1 VRKLRGKA
9 RKLVVPIAI
18 TVSLAAAATLAT
30 TGLTVVTSAGCGDD
44 DGPKVDAGIDTPI
57 I

>member
-1 VRKLRGKA
+1 VRKPRGKA

-18 TVSLAAAATLAT
+18 TVSLAAAVALAT

-44 DGPKVDAGIDTPI
+44 GPKVDAGIDMPVI
-57 I
+57 